1 MAERGIQMNEQK
13 IEGMP
18 DGWRLVRI
26 GTPNKGDCFIDAQ
39 GDVKHCSGGYHAFG
53 YAIIEKIEQSKQY
66 RPFAN
71 AAEFEPHRDRW
82 FKPKFP
88 SYQCIRTTAYN
99 DRGHWVGEE
108 SDTWEQ
114 MFQNYIF
121 DDGSPFGVE
130 VTE

>member
-1 MAERGIQMNEQK
+1 MGEQQ
-13 IEGMP
+13 IEGVP
-18 DGWRLVRI
+18 DGWRLVAIRRVKNGEWFIERAGRI
-26 GTPNKGDCFIDAQ
+26 ELWKEPDDETSCWVHP
-39 GDVKHCSGGYHAFG
+39 V
-53 YAIIEKIEQSKQY
+53 IEKIEQPKQY

-130 VTE
+130 MTE